1 MTNGLNIVRICARN
15 VPCTRT
21 EALIDDN
28 AFLASV
34 SLFSGKRQCRVLDE
48 PPMRPVETQQH
59 RLQTTC
65 ECLAVASKQESCH
78 DSMPSSL

>member
-48 PPMRPVETQQH
+48 PGRHPVET
-59 RLQTTC
+59 
-65 ECLAVASKQESCH
+65 
-78 DSMPSSL
+78 